1 MERKS
6 YTIEVYT
13 VKLTWSRL
21 AFTLAFLSTL
31 LLWTTTLTKAQV
43 FSEFEVTSEQQAPM
57 TPDEIETIDVYK
69 RANQSVVNINT
80 KGYVR
85 DMFGVYPQEG
95 SGSGVIVDADQ
106 GLVITNYHVVETVDR
121 VGNVAVTLSS
131 GKTFAAKV
139 IGRDKENDIALLK
152 LEDKPEGLVGIK
164 FGDSSR
170 LVVGQTVYAIGS
182 PFGFSQTLTKGII
195 SALERSLQIDSQ
207 RQLEHVIQTDAAIN
221 PGNSGGPLLDS
232 LGRLIGINT
241 LIISNTQQSSGIGFS
256 IPANIVRD
264 SLPLLI
270 KYGKVPRPKI
280 GVAISDTQFGPV
292 ITFVQP
298 GSPAEIAG
306 LEGAHQSSSKGL
318 FSFPVVDVSEA
329 DFVLAIN
336 GKQVQTSDDCYRELS
351 RVEPGKSIEIL
362 VRRGVSRGKA
372 RVVKIK
378 PVLG

>member
-1 MERKS
+1 MNNKS
-6 YTIEVYT
+6 YNMNRG
-13 VKLTWSRL
+13 WSRITFFLFLTVLSISSL
-21 AFTLAFLSTL
+21 ASAQEPVD
-31 LLWTTTLTKAQV
+31 LTIAP
-43 FSEFEVTSEQQAPM
+43 ETQAPM
-57 TPDEIETIDVYK
+57 TQDEIETIDVYK

-80 KGYVR
+80 RGYVR

-95 SGSGVIVDADQ
+95 SGSGVIVDAEQ
-106 GLVITNYHVVETVDR
+106 GLVITNYHVVENIDRDR
-121 VGNVAVTLSS
+121 VGNVAVTLST
-131 GKTFAAKV
+131 GKTFASKV
-139 IGRDKENDIALLK
+139 IGKDKENDIALLK
-152 LEDKPEGLVGIK
+152 LEDRPDDLVEIR

-170 LVVGQTVYAIGS
+170 LLVGQTVYAIGS

-195 SALERSLQIDSQ
+195 SALERSLQIDAQ

-232 LGRLIGINT
+232 LGRMIGINT
-241 LIISNTQQSSGIGFS
+241 LIISNSQQSSGIGFS

-298 GSPAEIAG
+298 GSPADQAG
-306 LEGAHQSSSKGL
+306 LAGAHQSSSRGL
-318 FSFPVVDVSEA
+318 FSFPVVDVSDA

-336 GKQVQTSDDCYRELS
+336 GKQVQTSDECYRELS
-351 RVEPGKSIEIL
+351 RVESGKPIEIL